1 MKPFKST
8 LGNYACGYFVGSS
21 SLITSDAQS
30 ILKAVYDMNTFVSEE
45 AILSRLISHSSG
57 ENSIIRRWLIFGGY
71 MAVGELPPT

>member
-1 MKPFKST
+1 MKPFKGIS
-8 LGNYACGYFVGSS
+8 GNYGCGYFVGSS
-21 SLITSDAQS
+21 ALITSDVRS

-45 AILSRLISHSSG
+45 AILNRLISHSSG